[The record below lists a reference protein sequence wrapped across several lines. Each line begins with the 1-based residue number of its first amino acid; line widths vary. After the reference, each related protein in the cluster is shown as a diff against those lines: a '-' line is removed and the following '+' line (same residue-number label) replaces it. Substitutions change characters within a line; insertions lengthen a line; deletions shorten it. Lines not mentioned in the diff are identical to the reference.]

1 MTQNLPRWCPL
12 GPGSKVELDSATP
25 TELDAILDWGAA
37 VGDVETC
44 TYITARHFEK
54 LPADTQKI
62 LREAGLMAIAD
73 ITQDLI
79 DGVLS
84 PAANSVH

>member
-1 MTQNLPRWCPL
+1 MTQNLPRWRPL
-12 GPGSKVELDSATP
+12 GLGTKAELDSATP
-25 TELDAILDWGAA
+25 TALAAILAWAVQ

-62 LREAGLMAIAD
+62 LREDGLKAISD
-73 ITQDLI
+73 ITQALI